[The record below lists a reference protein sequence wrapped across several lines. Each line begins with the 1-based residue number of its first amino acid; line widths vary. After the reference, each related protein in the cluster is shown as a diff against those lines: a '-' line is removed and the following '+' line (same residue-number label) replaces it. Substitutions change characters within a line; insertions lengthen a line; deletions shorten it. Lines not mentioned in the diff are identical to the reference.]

1 MMKTLL
7 IVMLGSG
14 ILFHTAVP
22 AFAQKNKSN
31 TSAVDTPVRVVE
43 NRAFT
48 FGERLKYRVH
58 YGIMNAANIDFEVRP
73 DTVRVGKKNTFHVI
87 AFGRTISAFD
97 WFMKV
102 RDRYE
107 THIDQVS
114 MLPVKYTKDQVE
126 GNYKD
131 QDYAVF
137 NHQNRI
143 CIHEKGKMVIEPD
156 VMDLIS
162 AIYYFRTFD
171 FSKAKPGDKYS
182 FQVYLDNRLYET
194 GAKFLGREVIKS
206 DVGRIRCIKL
216 RPQLIVDRVFK
227 DANDMT
233 LWVTDDE
240 NKIPVRVQS
249 DLRVGSLKVDLI
261 DYKGLRNPLAL
272 VK

>member
-1 MMKTLL
+1 MKRIHQCIVLL
-7 IVMLGSG
+7 LLVIGA
-14 ILFHTAVP
+14 TDA
-22 AFAQKNKSN
+22 AFAQKNKS
-31 TSAVDTPVRVVE
+31 TETEQPVRVVQ
-43 NRAFT
+43 NNAFT
-48 FGERLKYRVH
+48 FGEKLKYRVH
-58 YGIMNAANIDFEVRP
+58 YGFMNAANIEFEVKP

-107 THIDQVS
+107 TNIDQVS

-131 QDYAVF
+131 QDYAIF
-137 NHQNRI
+137 NHSKRI
-143 CIHEKGKMVIEPD
+143 CIHEKGKMTIEQN

-162 AIYYFRTFD
+162 AIYYFRTYD
-171 FSKAKPGDKYS
+171 FSKAKPGDKYD
-182 FQVYLDNRLYET
+182 FEVYLDNRLYKT
-194 GAKFLGREVIKS
+194 GAKFLGREVLKS
-206 DVGRIRCIKL
+206 DIGKIRCIKL

-227 DANDMT
+227 DADDMT

-249 DLRVGSLKVDLI
+249 NLRVGSLKVDLI
-261 DYKGLRNPLAL
+261 DYSGLKNSLAL
-272 VK
+272 IK

>member
-1 MMKTLL
+1 MKRIHQWIVGL
-7 IVMLGSG
+7 IVVIGA
-14 ILFHTAVP
+14 TPA
-22 AFAQKNKSN
+22 AFAQKDKS
-31 TSAVDTPVRVVE
+31 TETEQPVRVVQ
-43 NRAFT
+43 NNAFT
-48 FGERLKYRVH
+48 FGEKLKYRVH
-58 YGIMNAANIDFEVRP
+58 YGFMNAANIDFEVKP
-73 DTVRVGKKNTFHVI
+73 DTVRVGKKNTFHVV

-107 THIDQVS
+107 SHIDQVS

-131 QDYAVF
+131 QDYAIF
-137 NHQNRI
+137 NHSKRI
-143 CIHEKGKMVIEPD
+143 CIHEKGKITIEQN

-162 AIYYFRTFD
+162 AIYYFRTYD
-171 FSKAKPGDKYS
+171 FSKAKPGDKYD
-182 FQVYLDNRLYET
+182 FEVYLDNRLYKT
-194 GAKFLGREVIKS
+194 GAKFLGREVLKS
-206 DVGRIRCIKL
+206 DIGKIRCIKL

-249 DLRVGSLKVDLI
+249 NLRVGSLKVDLI
-261 DYKGLRNPLAL
+261 GYSGLKNSLAL
-272 VK
+272 IK

>member
-1 MMKTLL
+1 MLTAAVLL
-7 IVMLGSG
+7 MWCSPVL
-14 ILFHTAVP
+14 
-22 AFAQKNKSN
+22 AQKSKHN
-31 TSAVDTPVRVVE
+31 TAAADTPVRVVQ
-43 NRAFT
+43 NNAFT

-73 DTVRVGKKNTFHVI
+73 DTVKVGKKNTFHVI

-143 CIHEKGKMVIEPD
+143 CIHEKGKMPIAPD

-171 FSKAKPGDKYS
+171 FSKAKPGDKYT

-206 DVGRIRCIKL
+206 DVGKIRCIKL

-227 DANDMT
+227 DADDMT

-261 DYKGLRNPLAL
+261 EYKGLRNPPAL